1 MKDVIKKIAKK
12 TLGPLHLYS
21 SAQKKWQRAG
31 ERVTEEKIARKREQ
45 SLSQWTPPL
54 KYREA
59 GKYLYNYLKFSE
71 EFLDKQAGTLILPEN
86 IRSIKID
93 IGLSYTAP
101 NSALWISRNPHVFV
115 FGFEPNTEAVN
126 YLLYGKM
133 NLKNN
138 RGSFLSSL
146 RKIGGI
152 ECEKYLGKNFI
163 LFDIAIDNCAPCM
176 KEFYMTEGVGT
187 SSFHRP
193 EPACIDEQPEHFSIS
208 EHKPVPTIRLSD
220 FMSLLPWE
228 KFPYVE
234 QIKIDTQGNDVR
246 VLESAGE
253 YLRKVVF
260 VTAEVPADKQYEYSH
275 TEQELDALM
284 TANNFEFIKNT
295 DRQGNKTYVNKS
307 FKHLL
312 DTPGNTLDYKT
323 IEL

>member
-1 MKDVIKKIAKK
+1 MKDVIKTITKK

-21 SAQKKWQRAG
+21 PLQKKWQRMK
-31 ERVTEEKIARKREQ
+31 ERAEDEKTARKKES
-45 SLSQWTPPL
+45 SLSLWTPPL
-54 KYREA
+54 KYAEA
-59 GKYLYNYLKFSE
+59 GKYLYNYIKFSE
-71 EFLDKQAGTLILPEN
+71 EFLNRRAGTLMIPEG

-101 NSALWISRNPHVFV
+101 NSALWIERNPHVFV
-115 FGFEPNTEAVN
+115 FGFEPNFEAVS
-126 YLLYGKM
+126 YLLYRKM
-133 NLKNN
+133 PQKN
-138 RGSFLSSL
+138 RSSLLASL
-146 RKIGGI
+146 RKIGGLD
-152 ECEKYLGKNFI
+152 CEKYLGKNFI
-163 LFDIAIDNCAPCM
+163 LFDVAIDNCAPCM

-193 EPACIDEQPEHFSIS
+193 ESSCISEQPEHFSIS
-208 EHKPVPTIRLSD
+208 EYKPVPTIRLSD

-253 YLRKVVF
+253 YLKKVVF
-260 VTAEVPADKQYEYSH
+260 VTAEVPTDKQYEYSH
-275 TEQELDALM
+275 TEKELDALM
-284 TANNFEFIKNT
+284 TANNFEFIKDTN
-295 DRQGNKTYVNKS
+295 RQGNKTYVNKS

-312 DTPGNTLDYKT
+312 NTPGNTLDYKT